1 MNNKNIYS
9 NIELVIESSS
19 NYSKGNSAN
28 YKKLSNW
35 NNSNIGN
42 VSTLGSNGGPSYY
55 GIYDMGGQLYQWTDS
70 PYQDNNKI
78 KILRGGCFSSD
89 SSYAISKNHYKYL
102 YIDETISDGFLGL
115 RVASYTNPNNYTGYE
130 DINNIANL
138 PDVCDK
144 RTLGRVNYA
153 YKIMTNLVSNDSYC
167 EFLNSVDPNGIY
179 SQYIY
184 DHQMASSPVGG
195 IVLDKC
201 SSPKYIVKENMSNKP
216 VTFITWTMASKYC
229 NWLHNDKIASWNST
243 ISGAYDIDNARSSG
257 AQYFIPSENEWY
269 KAAYYDPTL
278 NSNDGG
284 YWTYS
289 TQSNNIPLAVLCNSI
304 GDAVS
309 VEKQFNDIKSFPI
322 VIRGSDDI
330 LEEPK
335 AVCPN
340 ISLSGYD
347 LSYFSGYLGDNLT
360 HIVASVSGLNP
371 DQKYNYQFSSISSN
385 WPCKISPISGE
396 FTADEN
402 SYFINAIL
410 QFKPQDV
417 YNFTNFTPNLSHSPD
432 PAINNRNFSDEL
444 YNNLSLSITTQD
456 CPAVSDNT
464 KIVKKF
470 MLSSGSIGL
479 PIVSQKDCAGIS
491 FVTPSGSNQIEISG
505 SLCGQYIPLVMS
517 ITNPKIGK
525 SYNYTLSSSES
536 AVSLSPRSGTVSFG
550 GGSGSLNRIT
560 SLLDLNGEN
569 STVVGVTLSRID
581 ANYTVS
587 DYVSVKCLKPCEKS
601 ANNHANFD
609 NKAIW
614 GFCAPDCAGN
624 QPQRR
629 KIPSVTTVGTN
640 GGSSSYGTYDQ
651 DGNVLELCES
661 FGSAAET
668 YRGGAFNSTIL
679 GKYARFTFDTDTFPN
694 QYSDYIGFRIAS
706 YTNPHSYNQFKLV
719 SDIGSPPT
727 GNIADKDTGYG
738 SVNYA
743 YNIAEYAVTNQQY
756 CEFLNST
763 STTGT
768 NGVLGHPSSGWIY
781 NPLMSGCFGGIDR
794 TGSGNILSP
803 FIYTTQQVMENKP
816 VRHVNKLMAF
826 RYSNWLHNNKQNG
839 WGSSESGSY
848 NFYTLTNNLS
858 GTRSTCAKYFVPN
871 ENEWYKAA
879 YYDGDNTNNTSA
891 EYWTYATQTNTLPGS
906 VFASSVGNGLIP
918 SD

>member
-1 MNNKNIYS
+1 MYNKNIYS
-9 NIELVIESSS
+9 NIELVIESKSD
-19 NYSKGNSAN
+19 YSKGNSVN

-35 NNSNIGN
+35 NGSVDGN
-42 VSTLGSNGGPSYY
+42 VSTLGLNGDSSFY
-55 GIYDMGGQLYQWTDS
+55 GLYDMGGQLYQWTDS
-70 PYQDNNKI
+70 AFQDDNKR
-78 KILRGGCFSSD
+78 KVLRGGCFASTSSECV
-89 SSYAISKNHYKYL
+89 SKNHFKHL
-102 YIDETISDGFLGL
+102 YVDETISDGFLGF
-115 RVASYTNPNNYTGYE
+115 RVASYTNPNNYVGYQ
-130 DINNIANL
+130 DINDVGNY
-138 PDVCDK
+138 PDICDK
-144 RTLGRVNYA
+144 RKLGRVDYT
-153 YKIMTNLVSNDSYC
+153 YKIMINLVSNSSYC

-179 SQYIY
+179 DQYVY
-184 DHQMASSPVGG
+184 DPQMGLSSVGG

-201 SSPKYIVKENMSNKP
+201 SSPKYAVKENMNNKP
-216 VTFITWTMASKYC
+216 VAFITWVMASKYC
-229 NWLHNDKIASWNST
+229 NWLHNNKASFWNST
-243 ISGAYDIDNARSSG
+243 MAGAYDTDNTRLSG
-257 AQYFIPSENEWY
+257 AKYFIPSENEWY
-269 KAAYYDPTL
+269 KAAYYDSTL

-289 TQSNNIPLAVLCNSI
+289 TKSDDTPLAVLCNST

-309 VEKQFNDIKSFPI
+309 VEKQFTDTKIFPLI
-322 VIRGSDDI
+322 IRGNDEI
-330 LEEPK
+330 IEYPT
-335 AVCPN
+335 AVCPTVS
-340 ISLSGYD
+340 ITGYD
-347 LSYFSGYLGDNLT
+347 EPYFSGYLGDNIAY
-360 HIVASVSGLNP
+360 IVASVSGLNP
-371 DQKYNYQFSSISSN
+371 DQKYNYEFSSVSSN

-402 SYFINAIL
+402 NYSINAIL

-417 YNFTNFTPNLSHSPD
+417 YNFTNFIPNLSSTTD

-444 YNNLSLSITTQD
+444 YNNLSLSITTED
-456 CPAVSDNT
+456 CPVVSDNT
-464 KIVKKF
+464 KIIKRF

-491 FVTPSGSNQIEISG
+491 FATPSGSNQIEISG
-505 SLCGQYIPLVMS
+505 SLCGQYVPLVMVV
-517 ITNPKIGK
+517 TNPKIGK

-569 STVVGVTLSRID
+569 STVIGVSLSRVD

-614 GFCAPDCAGN
+614 GFCASDCAGN

-629 KIPSVTTVGTN
+629 SIPSVTTVGTN
-640 GGSSSYGTYDQ
+640 GGTSSYGTYDQ
-651 DGNVLELCES
+651 DGNVLELCEL
-661 FGSAAET
+661 FGISEI

-706 YTNPHSYNQFKLV
+706 YTNPHNYNEFKLV
-719 SDIGSPPT
+719 SDVGSPPT

-743 YNIAEYAVTNQQY
+743 FNIAEYPVTNQQY

-763 STTGT
+763 STTGI
-768 NGVLGHPSSGWIY
+768 NGVLGNASSGWIY

-794 TGSGNILSP
+794 TGGGTILNP
-803 FIYTTQQVMENKP
+803 FVYTTQQVMENKP
-816 VRHVNKLMAF
+816 IRHVNKSMAF
-826 RYSNWLHNNKQNG
+826 RYCNWLHNNKQSG

-858 GTRSTCAKYFVPN
+858 GTRSSCSKYFIPN